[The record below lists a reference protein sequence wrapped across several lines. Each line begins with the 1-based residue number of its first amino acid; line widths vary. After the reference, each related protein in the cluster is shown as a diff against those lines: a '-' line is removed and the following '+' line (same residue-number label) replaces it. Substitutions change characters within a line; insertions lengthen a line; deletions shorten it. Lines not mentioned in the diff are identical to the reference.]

1 MIYGDPFDPGELDN
15 EFWNNFESSLANI
28 DTERINLFFGKER
41 RNLKDMRRSIR
52 NDKKNFNRGLFVDG
66 LQQFLL
72 QRRMQDIALEIIA
85 CSLILIIPILFR
97 NALASMK

>member
-1 MIYGDPFDPGELDN
+1 M
-15 EFWNNFESSLANI
+15 
-28 DTERINLFFGKER
+28 
-41 RNLKDMRRSIR
+41 
-52 NDKKNFNRGLFVDG
+52 DG